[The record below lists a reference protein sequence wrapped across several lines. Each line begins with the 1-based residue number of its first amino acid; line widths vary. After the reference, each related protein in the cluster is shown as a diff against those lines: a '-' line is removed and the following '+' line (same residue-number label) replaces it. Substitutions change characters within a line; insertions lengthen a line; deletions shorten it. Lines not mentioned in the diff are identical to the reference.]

1 MIIYNAKVL
10 GLNPDI
16 EEEVTLEVNGIKL
29 TCFAGMC
36 PYELNI
42 GQEYPVTFEMLD
54 FELTEQ
60 ESAEETST
68 TRVDSTYA
76 YKLLGRLNGGTIDAG
91 LKICD
96 DFLESDYAYLD
107 GQFICLCVERLDVEF
122 LDR

>member
-16 EEEVTLEVNGIKL
+16 EEEVTLEVNGVEL

-60 ESAEETST
+60 ESTEETSM

-76 YKLLGRLNGGTIDAG
+76 YKLLGRLNGNTIDAG

>member
-1 MIIYNAKVL
+1 MITHKARVL
-10 GLNPDI
+10 SLNSDI
-16 EEEVTLEVNGIKL
+16 EEEVTLEVNGVEL
-29 TCFAGMC
+29 TCLAGVC
-36 PYELNI
+36 PYELYI

-60 ESAEETST
+60 ESADETSM
-68 TRVDSTYA
+68 TRGDSTYA

>member
-16 EEEVTLEVNGIKL
+16 EEEVTLEVNGIEL

-54 FELTEQ
+54 FELTKQ

>member
-16 EEEVTLEVNGIKL
+16 EEEVTLEVNGIEL

-91 LKICD
+91 IKIWD

>member
-10 GLNPDI
+10 GLNPEI
-16 EEEVTLEVNGIKL
+16 EEEVTIEVNGIEL

>member
-1 MIIYNAKVL
+1 MI
-10 GLNPDI
+10 GLQIAGPDI
-16 EEEVTLEVNGIKL
+16 EEEVTLEVNGIEL

>member
-16 EEEVTLEVNGIKL
+16 EEEVTLEVNGIEL

-96 DFLESDYAYLD
+96 EFLESDYAYLD

>member
-16 EEEVTLEVNGIKL
+16 EEEVTLEVNGIEL

>member
-16 EEEVTLEVNGIKL
+16 EEEVTLEVNGIEL

-68 TRVDSTYA
+68 TRSIVPMLTSY
-76 YKLLGRLNGGTIDAG
+76 
-91 LKICD
+91 
-96 DFLESDYAYLD
+96 
-107 GQFICLCVERLDVEF
+107 
-122 LDR
+122 